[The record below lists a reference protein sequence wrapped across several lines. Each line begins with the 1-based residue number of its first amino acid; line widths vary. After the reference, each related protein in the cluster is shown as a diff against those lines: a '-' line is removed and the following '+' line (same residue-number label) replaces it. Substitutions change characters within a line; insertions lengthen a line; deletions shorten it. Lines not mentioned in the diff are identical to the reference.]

1 MAKLVASRYANAL
14 FEVGVLERTTEI
26 LNNDLKVIVD
36 LFNENE
42 DFLKILKAPLISKE
56 EKKALVEKIYGN
68 NTSLEMMN
76 FLKILVDKDRIG
88 IIDEIFTEFN
98 TLINEKNNILEAVAI
113 TAVPMTDKDLNNLKL
128 KLSET
133 KGKNI
138 ILKNEVDES
147 VIGGVLVKMGNEEI
161 DGTIRTRLEKLK
173 DQLSQIIA

>member
-14 FEVGVLERTTEI
+14 FEVGVSDGTTEA

-56 EKKALVEKIYGN
+56 EKKALVEKIYDN

-76 FLKILVDKDRIG
+76 FLKVLIDKDRIG
-88 IIDEIFTEFN
+88 IIGEIFTEFN
-98 TLINEKNNILEAVAI
+98 SLINEKNNILEAVAI
-113 TAVPMTDKDLNNLKL
+113 TAVPMSEIDLNNLKL
-128 KLSET
+128 KLSES

-138 ILKNEVDES
+138 TLKNEVDKS

-161 DGTIRTRLEKLK
+161 DGTIKTRLEKLK

>member
-14 FEVGVLERTTEI
+14 FEVGVSEGTTAA
-26 LNNDLKVIVD
+26 LNDELKVIVD
-36 LFNENE
+36 LFNGNE

-56 EKKALVEKIYGN
+56 EKKALVEKIYKDKA
-68 NTSLEMMN
+68 SLEMMN
-76 FLKILVDKDRIG
+76 FLKVLIDKDRIG
-88 IIDEIFTEFN
+88 IIDEIFTEFKV
-98 TLINEKNNILEAVAI
+98 LINEKNNILEAVAI
-113 TAVPMTDKDLNNLKL
+113 TAVPMSEKDLNNLKQ

-138 ILKNEVDES
+138 TLKNEVDTS

-161 DGTIRTRLEKLK
+161 DGTIKTRLEKLK

>member
-14 FEVGVLERTTEI
+14 FEVGISEGTTAA
-26 LNNDLKVIVD
+26 LNDELKVIVD

-56 EKKALVEKIYGN
+56 EKKALVEKIYQDK
-68 NTSLEMMN
+68 TSLEMMN
-76 FLKILVDKDRIG
+76 FLKVLIDKDRIG
-88 IIDEIFTEFN
+88 IIDEIFIEFN
-98 TLINEKNNILEAVAI
+98 ALINESNNILEAVAI
-113 TAVPMTDKDLNNLKL
+113 TAVPMSEKDLNNLKL
-128 KLSET
+128 KLSEA

-138 ILKNEVDES
+138 ILKNEVDKS

-161 DGTIRTRLEKLK
+161 DGTIKTRLEKLK

>member
-14 FEVGVLERTTEI
+14 FEVGVSEETTGALSDE
-26 LNNDLKVIVD
+26 LKVIVD

-56 EKKALVEKIYGN
+56 EKIALVGKIYEDKV
-68 NTSLEMMN
+68 SLEMMN
-76 FLKILVDKDRIG
+76 FLKVLIDKDRIG

-98 TLINEKNNILEAVAI
+98 FLINESNNILEAVAI
-113 TAVPMTDKDLNNLKL
+113 TALPMSQKDLNNLKA
-128 KLSET
+128 KLSQS

-138 ILKNEVDES
+138 MLTNEVDKS
-147 VIGGVLVKMGNEEI
+147 IIGGVLVKMGNEEI
-161 DGTIRTRLEKLK
+161 DGTVKTRLEKLK